1 MKQIGRYRIVSEL
14 GRGAMGV
21 VYRAHDPQIDRE
33 VALKTI
39 RLAAHADPSEI
50 EGMRDRLIREARLA
64 GRLSHPGI
72 VTIFDAGEEDGL
84 AYVAMELV
92 EGRSLADILAGP
104 IVPDRK
110 LEFLVA
116 LLERAGSAL
125 DYASAN
131 GVVHRD
137 VKPANI
143 MVSGRSIKLL
153 DFGVARVASGQAT
166 RAGTVFGTP
175 NYMSPEQVQGRQV
188 DGRAD
193 QFSLAVIAYEV
204 LCDVKPFEAPTIPA
218 TLFKIVHDDPE
229 LLRTYVPDAP
239 APLERVV
246 LRALQKSPQDRFSS
260 CEAFA
265 RVFADA
271 AQGLPGLAPAIS
283 PDPDR
288 GQAGFDWASDSN
300 ADPDTES
307 AESTGG
313 EAGLPSPVG
322 QGLPVHE
329 EATLPQPLQLP
340 MDGGLAGPGTGPSE
354 PILPVGEPRAEDE
367 GLVAEPRPRWP
378 NLIFALLVLAIS
390 ALALLLVR
398 YPGLLEDPRSLLDA
412 ILGNAPTVRNAPSAS
427 AVAPAVQEAEIAGQ
441 AESQSEEFSEPAS
454 GSTSAVAGAPQ
465 AFGDRAQQLAAG
477 QGAADS
483 SSGGLLRQDGLS
495 SPSTAVPAASPQ
507 DGSPA
512 IEQGGVVTFRSAV
525 AGVVVTLDGNQD
537 WQCITPCQLAGL
549 PLGKRRLVARR
560 DGYGELRQTVEV
572 SESAL
577 TVNLPMERIGA
588 VLLVS
593 SEPPEARI
601 ILDGRDTGR
610 TTNARLAVSPGKH
623 AVRLVLGQLSAE
635 RSIEVAK
642 DETRYLQFRLGTQ

>member
-39 RLAAHADPSEI
+39 RLAAHADPSEV
-50 EGMRDRLIREARLA
+50 EGMRDRLVREARLA

-72 VTIFDAGEEDGL
+72 VTIFDAGEQDGL

-110 LEFLVA
+110 LEFVVA
-116 LLERAGSAL
+116 LLGKAGSAL

-143 MVSGRSIKLL
+143 MVSGQSVKLL
-153 DFGVARVASGQAT
+153 DFGVARIASGQAT

-204 LCDVKPFEAPTIPA
+204 LCGVKPFEAPAIPA

-229 LLRTYVPDAP
+229 PLRAHVPDVP
-239 APLERVV
+239 ASLERVV
-246 LRALQKSPQDRFSS
+246 LRALQKSPPDRFSS
-260 CEAFA
+260 CEEFARAFA
-265 RVFADA
+265 DSAR
-271 AQGLPGLAPAIS
+271 GLSGLAPPIK
-283 PDPDR
+283 PDR
-288 GQAGFDWASDSN
+288 DQGRAGFDWASDSGS
-300 ADPDTES
+300 DPDPRS
-307 AESTGG
+307 AEPTGG
-313 EAGLPSPVG
+313 EAGLPSPASRR
-322 QGLPVHE
+322 LPVHE
-329 EATLPQPLQLP
+329 DPTLRQPLP
-340 MDGGLAGPGTGPSE
+340 TGGGSAGQGSAPSE
-354 PILPVGEPRAEDE
+354 PILPVGTSPAGGEE
-367 GLVAEPRPRWP
+367 LVAEPRQRWP
-378 NLIFALLVLAIS
+378 SLIFALLVLAIG

-412 ILGNAPTVRNAPSAS
+412 ILGNATTSRSAPSAS
-427 AVAPAVQEAEIAGQ
+427 AIDPVVPEAQMAGPR
-441 AESQSEEFSEPAS
+441 ESQPEEFSEPVS
-454 GSTSAVAGAPQ
+454 GALADAPQ
-465 AFGDRAQQLAAG
+465 ASSDRTGQPSAGRAMTDPTPGGSPGRDVLA
-477 QGAADS
+477 
-483 SSGGLLRQDGLS
+483 
-495 SPSTAVPAASPQ
+495 SPSAAVPAASSRGASQ
-507 DGSPA
+507 A
-512 IEQGGVVTFRSAV
+512 TEQGGIVSFRSPV
-525 AGVVVTLDGNQD
+525 DGVVVTLDGNQD

-549 PLGKRRLVARR
+549 PLGRRRLVARR
-560 DGYGELRQTVEV
+560 DGYGELHRTVEV
-572 SESAL
+572 SEAAL
-577 TVNLPMERIGA
+577 IVNLPLERIGA

-610 TTNARLAVSPGKH
+610 TTNARLAVSPGRH
-623 AVRLVLGQLSAE
+623 EVRIVLGQLSSQ

-642 DETRYLQFRLGTQ
+642 NETRYLQFRLGTR

>member
-39 RLAAHADPSEI
+39 RLASHADPSEI
-50 EGMRDRLIREARLA
+50 EGMRDRLVREARLA

-72 VTIFDAGEEDGL
+72 VTIFDAGEQDGL

-104 IVPDRK
+104 VVPDRK

-116 LLERAGSAL
+116 LLGKAGSAL

-143 MVSGRSIKLL
+143 MVSGQSVKLL
-153 DFGVARVASGQAT
+153 DFGVARIASGQAT

-204 LCDVKPFEAPTIPA
+204 LCGVKPFEAPAVPA

-229 LLRTYVPDAP
+229 PLRAHVPDVP
-239 APLERVV
+239 ASLERVV

-260 CEAFA
+260 CEEFARAFA
-265 RVFADA
+265 DSAR
-271 AQGLPGLAPAIS
+271 GLSGLAPPIK
-283 PDPDR
+283 PDR
-288 GQAGFDWASDSN
+288 DQGRAGFDWASDSGS
-300 ADPDTES
+300 DPDPRS
-307 AESTGG
+307 AEPTGG
-313 EAGLPSPVG
+313 EAGLPSPAG
-322 QGLPVHE
+322 RRLPVHE
-329 EATLPQPLQLP
+329 DATLRQPLP
-340 MDGGLAGPGTGPSE
+340 TGGGLAGPGTVPSE
-354 PILPVGEPRAEDE
+354 PILPVGAPPAGGEEV
-367 GLVAEPRPRWP
+367 VAEPRPRWP
-378 NLIFALLVLAIS
+378 SLIFALLVLAIG

-412 ILGNAPTVRNAPSAS
+412 ILGTAPPSGNAPSAS
-427 AVAPAVQEAEIAGQ
+427 AIAPVVPEAQISGQ
-441 AESQSEEFSEPAS
+441 AESQPEEFAEPAS
-454 GSTSAVAGAPQ
+454 GATGALADAPQ
-465 AFGDRAQQLAAG
+465 ALSDRPEQLSAG
-477 QGAADS
+477 QGMTDRALGGP
-483 SSGGLLRQDGLS
+483 SGQDVLFP
-495 SPSTAVPAASPQ
+495 PSTAMPAASLRGGP
-507 DGSPA
+507 PTT
-512 IEQGGVVTFRSAV
+512 EQGGVVSFRSPV
-525 AGVVVTLDGNQD
+525 AGVVVTLDGNQA
-537 WQCITPCQLAGL
+537 WQCITPCRLGGL
-549 PLGKRRLVARR
+549 PLGRRRLVARR
-560 DGYGELRQTVEV
+560 DGYRELHRTIEV
-572 SESAL
+572 AESAL
-577 TVNLPMERIGA
+577 TVNLPMERTGA

-623 AVRLVLGQLSAE
+623 AVRIVLGRLSAE

>member
-50 EGMRDRLIREARLA
+50 EGMRDRLIREARSA

-72 VTIFDAGEEDGL
+72 VTIFDAGEQDGL

-104 IVPDRK
+104 VVPDRK
-110 LEFLVA
+110 VEFLVA
-116 LLERAGSAL
+116 LLEKAGSAL

-143 MVSGRSIKLL
+143 MMSGRRVKLL

-188 DGRAD
+188 DGRSD
-193 QFSLAVIAYEV
+193 QFSLAVISYEV
-204 LCDVKPFEAPTIPA
+204 LCGVKPFEASAVPA

-229 LLRTYVPDAP
+229 PLRTHVPHVP
-239 APLERVV
+239 AALERVV

-260 CEAFA
+260 CEEFAQAFA
-265 RVFADA
+265 A
-271 AQGLPGLAPAIS
+271 AAHGLSGLATPIS
-283 PDPDR
+283 PDR
-288 GQAGFDWASDSN
+288 GQSQAGPGWTSDSS
-300 ADPDTES
+300 ADPD

-313 EAGLPSPVG
+313 EASLPSPVG
-322 QGLPVHE
+322 RRLPVHE
-329 EATLPQPLQLP
+329 DARLPHPPQLP
-340 MDGGLAGPGTGPSE
+340 TGGGSAGPGTGPSE
-354 PILPVGEPRAEDE
+354 PILPVGEPVAEVDD
-367 GLVAEPRPRWP
+367 LVAEPRPRWP
-378 NLIFALLVLAIS
+378 NLIIALLVLAIG
-390 ALALLLVR
+390 ALAILLVR

-412 ILGNAPTVRNAPSAS
+412 ILGSAPTSGNAPTAS
-427 AVAPAVQEAEIAGQ
+427 AIAPAIPEAQMAGQ
-441 AESQSEEFSEPAS
+441 AESQSDEFSEPAS
-454 GSTSAVAGAPQ
+454 GSTGALADAPQ
-465 AFGDRAQQLAAG
+465 ALNDRAEQLPAD
-477 QGAADS
+477 QGMTDLT
-483 SSGGLLRQDGLS
+483 SGGPPRQDGLS
-495 SPSTAVPAASPQ
+495 LPSTAMAG
-507 DGSPA
+507 GSPRGGSPVS
-512 IEQGGVVTFRSAV
+512 EQGGIVSFRSPV

-537 WQCITPCQLAGL
+537 WRCITPCQLGGL
-549 PLGKRRLVARR
+549 PLGERRLVARR
-560 DGYGELRQTVEV
+560 DGYSELHRTVEV

-601 ILDGRDTGR
+601 ILDGRDTGL
-610 TTNARLAVSPGKH
+610 TTNARLTVGPGKH
-623 AVRLVLGQLSAE
+623 TVRLVRGQLSAE

-642 DETRYLQFRLGTQ
+642 SETRYLQFRLGTQ

>member
-39 RLAAHADPSEI
+39 RLAAHADPSEV

-72 VTIFDAGEEDGL
+72 VTIFDAGEQDGL

-104 IVPDRK
+104 VVPDRK

-116 LLERAGSAL
+116 LLEKAGSAL

-143 MVSGRSIKLL
+143 MMSGRSVKLL

-193 QFSLAVIAYEV
+193 QFSLAVISYEV
-204 LCDVKPFEAPTIPA
+204 LCGVKPFEAPAVPA

-229 LLRTYVPDAP
+229 PLRTYVPHLP
-239 APLERVV
+239 ASLERVV

-260 CEAFA
+260 CEEFA
-265 RVFADA
+265 RAFADA
-271 AQGLPGLAPAIS
+271 AQGLSGLALPAS
-283 PDPDR
+283 PDR
-288 GQAGFDWASDSN
+288 GQGQAGLDWTSDSS
-300 ADPDTES
+300 ADRD

-313 EAGLPSPVG
+313 EAGLPSPVDR
-322 QGLPVHE
+322 GLPVHDD
-329 EATLPQPLQLP
+329 ATLPRPQQLSGG
-340 MDGGLAGPGTGPSE
+340 GGLAGPGTGPSE
-354 PILPVGEPRAEDE
+354 PILPVVTAPAEDE
-367 GLVAEPRPRWP
+367 GLAAEPRPRWP
-378 NLIFALLVLAIS
+378 NLIIALLVLAIG

-412 ILGNAPTVRNAPSAS
+412 ILGNAPTVGNTPSAS
-427 AVAPAVQEAEIAGQ
+427 AVAPAFPAAQMADQ
-441 AESQSEEFSEPAS
+441 AESQPEEFSEPAS
-454 GSTSAVAGAPQ
+454 GATSAVADAPQ
-465 AFGDRAQQLAAG
+465 ASNDRAG
-477 QGAADS
+477 QSFSGQAAADS
-483 SSGGLLRQDGLS
+483 GLGEAQRQDGLL
-495 SPSTAVPAASPQ
+495 SPSAAVPAASPRG
-507 DGSPA
+507 GSPTT
-512 IEQGGVVTFRSAV
+512 EQGGIVSFRSTV
-525 AGVVVTLDGNQD
+525 AGVVVTLDGNRD
-537 WQCITPCQLAGL
+537 WQCITPCQLGGL

-560 DGYGELRQTVEV
+560 DGYNELQRTVEV
-572 SESAL
+572 SEAAL
-577 TVNLPMERIGA
+577 TVNLPMERTGA

-610 TTNARLAVSPGKH
+610 TTNARLAVSAGKH
-623 AVRLVLGQLSAE
+623 SVRLVLGRLSAE

-642 DETRYLQFRLGTQ
+642 DETRYLQFRLGAR

>member
-50 EGMRDRLIREARLA
+50 EGMRDRLIREARSA

-72 VTIFDAGEEDGL
+72 VTIFDAGEQDGL

-104 IVPDRK
+104 VVPDRK

-116 LLERAGSAL
+116 LLEKAGSAL

-143 MVSGRSIKLL
+143 MMSGRRVKLL

-175 NYMSPEQVQGRQV
+175 NYMSPEQVQGGQV
-188 DGRAD
+188 DGHAD
-193 QFSLAVIAYEV
+193 QFSLAVISYEV
-204 LCDVKPFEAPTIPA
+204 LCGVKPFEASSVPA

-229 LLRTYVPDAP
+229 PLRTYVPYMP
-239 APLERVV
+239 ASLERVV
-246 LRALQKSPQDRFSS
+246 LRALRKSPQDRFSS
-260 CEAFA
+260 CEEFA
-265 RVFADA
+265 RAFADA
-271 AQGLPGLAPAIS
+271 AQGISGLAAPIG
-283 PDPDR
+283 PERGR
-288 GQAGFDWASDSN
+288 GQAGLEWTSDSS
-300 ADPDTES
+300 ADPD

-313 EAGLPSPVG
+313 EARLPRPIG
-322 QGLPVHE
+322 TGLPVQGD
-329 EATLPQPLQLP
+329 ATLPQPRQLP
-340 MDGGLAGPGTGPSE
+340 TGGALAGPETGASE
-354 PILPVGEPRAEDE
+354 PILPVAEPVAEVDD
-367 GLVAEPRPRWP
+367 LIAEPRPRWP
-378 NLIFALLVLAIS
+378 NLIIALLVVAIG

-412 ILGNAPTVRNAPSAS
+412 ILGNSPTVGNAPSAG
-427 AVAPAVQEAEIAGQ
+427 AVAPAVPEARVAGQ
-441 AESQSEEFSEPAS
+441 AEGQSEEFSEPAS
-454 GSTSAVAGAPQ
+454 GPTIASADAPQ
-465 AFGDRAQQLAAG
+465 ALNDQAEQLPAG
-477 QGAADS
+477 QGMTGLT
-483 SSGGLLRQDGLS
+483 SGVPPRQDGLS
-495 SPSTAVPAASPQ
+495 LPSAAVAGDSPGG
-507 DGSPA
+507 GSPMT
-512 IEQGGVVTFRSAV
+512 ERGGIVSFRSPV

-537 WQCITPCQLAGL
+537 WQCSTPCQLGGL
-549 PLGKRRLVARR
+549 PLGERRLIARR
-560 DGYGELRQTVEV
+560 DGYSELHRTVEV

-601 ILDGRDTGR
+601 ILDGRDTGL

-623 AVRLVLGQLSAE
+623 TVRLVRGQLSSE

-642 DETRYLQFRLGTQ
+642 GETRYLQFRLGSQ

>member
-50 EGMRDRLIREARLA
+50 EGMRDRLVREARLA

-72 VTIFDAGEEDGL
+72 VTIFDAGEQDGL

-104 IVPDRK
+104 VVPDRK

-116 LLERAGSAL
+116 LLEKAGSAL

-143 MVSGRSIKLL
+143 MVSGPSVKLL
-153 DFGVARVASGQAT
+153 DFGVARIASGQAT

-204 LCDVKPFEAPTIPA
+204 LCGVKPFEAPAVAA

-229 LLRTYVPDAP
+229 PLRAYVPDVP
-239 APLERVV
+239 ASLERVV

-260 CEAFA
+260 CEEFARAFA
-265 RVFADA
+265 DS
-271 AQGLPGLAPAIS
+271 AQGLSGLAPPIGL
-283 PDPDR
+283 DR
-288 GQAGFDWASDSN
+288 DQGQAGFDWASDSGS
-300 ADPDTES
+300 DPDPRS

-313 EAGLPSPVG
+313 EAGLPSPVSRR
-322 QGLPVHE
+322 LPVHE
-329 EATLPQPLQLP
+329 DPTLRQPLP
-340 MDGGLAGPGTGPSE
+340 TGGGSAGPGSAPSE
-354 PILPVGEPRAEDE
+354 PILPVGSPLAEDE
-367 GLVAEPRPRWP
+367 DSVAEPRPRWP
-378 NLIFALLVLAIS
+378 SLIFALLVLAIG

-412 ILGNAPTVRNAPSAS
+412 ILGNARTSGNAPSAS
-427 AVAPAVQEAEIAGQ
+427 AIAPVVPEAQMAGP
-441 AESQSEEFSEPAS
+441 AESQPEEFSEPAS
-454 GSTSAVAGAPQ
+454 GATGTLADAPQ
-465 AFGDRAQQLAAG
+465 ASSDRTEQLSAG
-477 QGAADS
+477 QGMTDPE
-483 SSGGLLRQDGLS
+483 SGRPPGRDVLA
-495 SPSTAVPAASPQ
+495 SPSAAVPVASPRG
-507 DGSPA
+507 GSQA
-512 IEQGGVVTFRSAV
+512 TEQGGIVSFRSPV
-525 AGVVVTLDGNQD
+525 DGVVVTLDGNQD

-560 DGYGELRQTVEV
+560 DGYSELHRTVEV
-572 SESAL
+572 SEAAL
-577 TVNLPMERIGA
+577 IVNLPLERIGA

-610 TTNARLAVSPGKH
+610 TTNARLAVSPGRH
-623 AVRLVLGQLSAE
+623 EVRIVLGRLSSQ

-642 DETRYLQFRLGTQ
+642 NETRYLQFRLGTR

>member
-39 RLAAHADPSEI
+39 RLAAHADPSEV

-72 VTIFDAGEEDGL
+72 VTIFDAGEQDGL

-92 EGRSLADILAGP
+92 EGRSLADILAGTV
-104 IVPDRK
+104 VPDRK

-116 LLERAGSAL
+116 LLEKAGSAL

-143 MVSGRSIKLL
+143 MMSGRSVKLL

-193 QFSLAVIAYEV
+193 QFSLAVISYEV
-204 LCDVKPFEAPTIPA
+204 LCGVKPFEAPAVPA

-229 LLRTYVPDAP
+229 PLRTYVPHVP
-239 APLERVV
+239 ASLERVV
-246 LRALQKSPQDRFSS
+246 LRALQKSPQDRFNS
-260 CEAFA
+260 CEEFA
-265 RVFADA
+265 RAFADA
-271 AQGLPGLAPAIS
+271 AQGLSGLALAAS
-283 PDPDR
+283 PDR
-288 GQAGFDWASDSN
+288 GQGQAGLDWTSDSS
-300 ADPDTES
+300 ADRD

-313 EAGLPSPVG
+313 EAGLPSPVDR
-322 QGLPVHE
+322 GLPVHDD
-329 EATLPQPLQLP
+329 ATLPRPQQLSGG
-340 MDGGLAGPGTGPSE
+340 GGLAGPGTGPSE
-354 PILPVGEPRAEDE
+354 PILPVVTAPAEDE
-367 GLVAEPRPRWP
+367 GLAAEPRPRWP
-378 NLIFALLVLAIS
+378 NLIIALLVLAIG

-412 ILGNAPTVRNAPSAS
+412 ILGNALTVGNTPSAS
-427 AVAPAVQEAEIAGQ
+427 AVAPAFPAAQMADQ
-441 AESQSEEFSEPAS
+441 AESQPEEFSEPAS
-454 GSTSAVAGAPQ
+454 GATSAVADAPQ
-465 AFGDRAQQLAAG
+465 ALNDRAG
-477 QGAADS
+477 QSFSGQAAADS
-483 SSGGLLRQDGLS
+483 GSGEAQRQDGLL
-495 SPSTAVPAASPQ
+495 SPSAAVPAASPRG
-507 DGSPA
+507 GSPTT
-512 IEQGGVVTFRSAV
+512 EQSGIVSFRSTV
-525 AGVVVTLDGNQD
+525 AGVVVTLDGNRD
-537 WQCITPCQLAGL
+537 WQCITPCQLGGL
-549 PLGKRRLVARR
+549 PLGKRGLVARR
-560 DGYGELRQTVEV
+560 DGYNELRRTIEV
-572 SESAL
+572 SEAAL
-577 TVNLPMERIGA
+577 TVNLPMERTGA

-623 AVRLVLGQLSAE
+623 SVRLVLGRLSAE

-642 DETRYLQFRLGTQ
+642 DETRYLQFRLGAR

>member
-50 EGMRDRLIREARLA
+50 EGMRDRLIREARSA

-72 VTIFDAGEEDGL
+72 VTIFDAGEQDGL

-104 IVPDRK
+104 VVPDRR

-116 LLERAGSAL
+116 LLEKAGSAL

-143 MVSGRSIKLL
+143 MMSGRSVKLL

-188 DGRAD
+188 DGRSD
-193 QFSLAVIAYEV
+193 QFSLAVISYEV
-204 LCDVKPFEAPTIPA
+204 LCGVKPFEAPAVPA

-229 LLRTYVPDAP
+229 PLCAHVRHLP
-239 APLERVV
+239 ASLERVV
-246 LRALQKSPQDRFSS
+246 LRALQKSPQDRFRS
-260 CEAFA
+260 CEEFA
-265 RVFADA
+265 RAFADA
-271 AQGLPGLAPAIS
+271 ARGLSGPAGIS
-283 PDPDR
+283 PDR
-288 GQAGFDWASDSN
+288 GQSQAGPDWASDSG
-300 ADPDTES
+300 ADPD
-307 AESTGG
+307 AEATGAEASLPSPAG
-313 EAGLPSPVG
+313 AGLPVREDAA
-322 QGLPVHE
+322 LRR
-329 EATLPQPLQLP
+329 PLRLP
-340 MDGGLAGPGTGPSE
+340 MDGGSAGPGTGPSE
-354 PILPVGEPRAEDE
+354 PILPVGEPVAEVDDP
-367 GLVAEPRPRWP
+367 VAEPRPRWP
-378 NLIFALLVLAIS
+378 NLIIAPLVLAIG

-412 ILGNAPTVRNAPSAS
+412 ILGNSPTVGNGPSAG
-427 AVAPAVQEAEIAGQ
+427 AAAPAVPEARVVGQ
-441 AESQSEEFSEPAS
+441 AESQPDEFSEPAS
-454 GSTSAVAGAPQ
+454 GVTTALADVPGTLN
-465 AFGDRAQQLAAG
+465 DRAEQLPAG
-477 QGAADS
+477 QGTADRTSSAAPH
-483 SSGGLLRQDGLS
+483 QQGLS
-495 SPSTAVPAASPQ
+495 LPSSAEPVIAAR
-507 DGSPA
+507 GGA
-512 IEQGGVVTFRSAV
+512 LTIEQGGIVSFRSPV
-525 AGVVVTLDGNQD
+525 AGAVVTLDGNQD
-537 WQCITPCQLAGL
+537 WQCSTPCQLVGL
-549 PLGKRRLVARR
+549 PLGERRLVARR
-560 DGYGELRQTVEV
+560 DGYSDLHRTIEV
-572 SESAL
+572 SEAAL
-577 TVNLPMERIGA
+577 TVNLPMERTGA

-610 TTNARLAVSPGKH
+610 TTNARLTVSPGRH
-623 AVRLVLGQLSAE
+623 TVRLVRGQLSAE
-635 RSIEVAK
+635 RSIEIAK
-642 DETRYLQFRLGTQ
+642 NETRYLQFRLGAR

>member
-50 EGMRDRLIREARLA
+50 VGMRDRLVREARLA

-104 IVPDRK
+104 VVPDRK

-116 LLERAGSAL
+116 LLDKAGSAL

-143 MVSGRSIKLL
+143 MVSGRSVKLL

-175 NYMSPEQVQGRQV
+175 NYMSPEQVQGGQV

-204 LCDVKPFEAPTIPA
+204 LCGVKPFEASTVPA
-218 TLFKIVHDDPE
+218 TLFKIVHDDPG
-229 LLRTYVPDAP
+229 LLRTYVPDMP

-260 CEAFA
+260 CQEFA
-265 RVFADA
+265 REFADA
-271 AQGLPGLAPAIS
+271 AQGLPGLAPPIS
-283 PDPDR
+283 SDR
-288 GQAGFDWASDSN
+288 DQGQAGFDWSSDRN
-300 ADPDTES
+300 ADPDAEP

-322 QGLPVHE
+322 RGLPVRE
-329 EATLPQPLQLP
+329 DAMSRQPPELPTE
-340 MDGGLAGPGTGPSE
+340 GGLTGPETGPSE
-354 PILPVGEPRAEDE
+354 PILPVGKPPVED
-367 GLVAEPRPRWP
+367 GDLVAEPRSRWP
-378 NLIFALLVLAIS
+378 NLIFALLVLAIG

-412 ILGNAPTVRNAPSAS
+412 ILGRAPSAT
-427 AVAPAVQEAEIAGQ
+427 AIAPALPETRMAGE
-441 AESQSEEFSEPAS
+441 AESQPEEFSGPAS
-454 GSTSAVAGAPQ
+454 GSTSASADAPEALNGQ
-465 AFGDRAQQLAAG
+465 AELGSAG
-477 QGAADS
+477 QGAAAS
-483 SSGGLLRQDGLS
+483 SSGGLPRQDGLV
-495 SPSTAVPAASPQ
+495 SPSAAVPAASPR
-507 DGSPA
+507 GASPTSG
-512 IEQGGVVTFRSAV
+512 QGGIVYFRSSV
-525 AGVVVTLDGNQD
+525 DGVVVTLDGNQD
-537 WQCITPCQLAGL
+537 WQCMTPCQLAGV

-560 DGYGELRQTVEV
+560 DGYSELHRTVEV
-572 SESAL
+572 SEAAL
-577 TVNLPMERIGA
+577 TVNLPMVRTGA

-623 AVRLVLGQLSAE
+623 AVRIVLGQLSSE

-642 DETRYLQFRLGTQ
+642 NETRYLQFRLGTQ

>member
-39 RLAAHADPSEI
+39 RLAAHADPNEI
-50 EGMRDRLIREARLA
+50 EGMRDRLIREARSA

-72 VTIFDAGEEDGL
+72 VTIFDAGEQDGL

-104 IVPDRK
+104 VVPDRK

-116 LLERAGSAL
+116 LLEKAGSAL

-143 MVSGRSIKLL
+143 MMSGRRVKLL

-188 DGRAD
+188 DGRSD
-193 QFSLAVIAYEV
+193 QFSLAVISYEV
-204 LCDVKPFEAPTIPA
+204 LCGVKPFQASAVPA

-229 LLRTYVPDAP
+229 PLRTHVSDVPAS
-239 APLERVV
+239 LERVV

-260 CEAFA
+260 CEEFARAFA
-265 RVFADA
+265 GA
-271 AQGLPGLAPAIS
+271 AQGLSGLAAPISSHPSRSPAGLDRT
-283 PDPDR
+283 PD
-288 GQAGFDWASDSN
+288 SS
-300 ADPDTES
+300 ADPD

-313 EAGLPSPVG
+313 EASLVSPASPRLPLREG
-322 QGLPVHE
+322 
-329 EATLPQPLQLP
+329 ARLPQPP
-340 MDGGLAGPGTGPSE
+340 TAARPGE
-354 PILPVGEPRAEDE
+354 PVLPVGEPVAEVDDS
-367 GLVAEPRPRWP
+367 VAEPRPGWP
-378 NLIFALLVLAIS
+378 NLIIALLVIAIG

-398 YPGLLEDPRSLLDA
+398 YPGLLDNPRSLLDA
-412 ILGNAPTVRNAPSAS
+412 ILGSAPTSGNVPTAS
-427 AVAPAVQEAEIAGQ
+427 AIAPAVPEAQMAGK
-441 AESQSEEFSEPAS
+441 AEEVPEPAS
-454 GSTSAVAGAPQ
+454 GSTGASSDARQGLSNLAEQPPAGHGMA
-465 AFGDRAQQLAAG
+465 DRT
-477 QGAADS
+477 
-483 SSGGLLRQDGLS
+483 SGGPPRQGGLS
-495 SPSTAVPAASPQ
+495 LPSTATAG
-507 DGSPA
+507 GSPR
-512 IEQGGVVTFRSAV
+512 GGSRMPERGGIVSFRSPV

-537 WQCITPCQLAGL
+537 WQCSTPCQLGGL
-549 PLGKRRLVARR
+549 PLGERRLIARR
-560 DGYGELRQTVEV
+560 DGYGELHRTVEI

-588 VLLVS
+588 VLLIS

-601 ILDGRDTGR
+601 ILDGRETGLA
-610 TTNARLAVSPGKH
+610 TNARLAVSPGKH
-623 AVRLVLGQLSAE
+623 TVRLVRGQLSAE

-642 DETRYLQFRLGTQ
+642 SETRYLQFRLGTQ

>member
-50 EGMRDRLIREARLA
+50 EGMRDRLVREARLA

-72 VTIFDAGEEDGL
+72 VTIFDAGEQDGL

-116 LLERAGSAL
+116 LLEKAGSAL

-143 MVSGRSIKLL
+143 MVSGPSVKLL
-153 DFGVARVASGQAT
+153 DFGVARIASGQAT

-204 LCDVKPFEAPTIPA
+204 LCGVKPFEAPAVPA

-229 LLRTYVPDAP
+229 PLRLYVPDVP
-239 APLERVV
+239 ASLERVV

-260 CEAFA
+260 CEEFARAFA
-265 RVFADA
+265 DSAR
-271 AQGLPGLAPAIS
+271 GLSGLAPPIN
-283 PDPDR
+283 PDR
-288 GQAGFDWASDSN
+288 DQGRGGFDWASDSGS
-300 ADPDTES
+300 DPDSRS
-307 AESTGG
+307 AEPTGG
-313 EAGLPSPVG
+313 EAGLPSPASRR
-322 QGLPVHE
+322 LPVHE
-329 EATLPQPLQLP
+329 DATLRQPLP
-340 MDGGLAGPGTGPSE
+340 TGGGLAGPHTVPSE
-354 PILPVGEPRAEDE
+354 PILPVGASPAGGEQE
-367 GLVAEPRPRWP
+367 VAEPRPRWP
-378 NLIFALLVLAIS
+378 SLIFALLVLAIG

-412 ILGNAPTVRNAPSAS
+412 ILGNARTSGNAPSAS
-427 AVAPAVQEAEIAGQ
+427 ASAPVVPEAQISGQ
-441 AESQSEEFSEPAS
+441 AESQPEAFSEPAS
-454 GSTSAVAGAPQ
+454 GATGALADAPQ
-465 AFGDRAQQLAAG
+465 ALSDRAGQLSAG
-477 QGAADS
+477 QGMTDRTP
-483 SSGGLLRQDGLS
+483 GGPPGQDVLS
-495 SPSTAVPAASPQ
+495 PPSTAMPAAPPGG
-507 DGSPA
+507 GSPT
-512 IEQGGVVTFRSAV
+512 GGIVSFRSSV

-537 WQCITPCQLAGL
+537 WQCITPCQLGGL
-549 PLGKRRLVARR
+549 PLGRRRLVARR
-560 DGYGELRQTVEV
+560 DGYRELHRTVEV
-572 SESAL
+572 AESAVI
-577 TVNLPMERIGA
+577 VNLPMERTGA

-610 TTNARLAVSPGKH
+610 TTNARLAVTPGKH
-623 AVRLVLGQLSAE
+623 VVGLVLGQLSAE

>member
-50 EGMRDRLIREARLA
+50 EGMRDRLIREARSA

-72 VTIFDAGEEDGL
+72 VTIFDAGEQDGL

-104 IVPDRK
+104 VAPDRK

-116 LLERAGSAL
+116 LLERAGAAL

-143 MVSGRSIKLL
+143 MVSGRSVKLL

-193 QFSLAVIAYEV
+193 QFSLAVISYEV
-204 LCDVKPFEAPTIPA
+204 LCGVKPFEAPAVPA
-218 TLFKIVHDDPE
+218 TLFKIVHDDPAP
-229 LLRTYVPDAP
+229 LRTYVPRVP
-239 APLERVV
+239 ASLERVV

-260 CEAFA
+260 CEEFA
-265 RVFADA
+265 RAFADA
-271 AQGLPGLAPAIS
+271 AQGLYAPAPPIG
-283 PDPDR
+283 PDR
-288 GQAGFDWASDSN
+288 GQSQAGLDWTSDSR
-300 ADPDTES
+300 ADPD

-322 QGLPVHE
+322 EGLPVRE
-329 EATLPQPLQLP
+329 DAALRQPPRLPV
-340 MDGGLAGPGTGPSE
+340 DGGLAGPGTGPGE
-354 PILPVGEPRAEDE
+354 PILAVGEPVPAVDD
-367 GLVAEPRPRWP
+367 LVAEPRPRWP
-378 NLIFALLVLAIS
+378 NLIIALLVVAIA

-412 ILGNAPTVRNAPSAS
+412 ILGNAPTVGNEPSAS
-427 AVAPAVQEAEIAGQ
+427 ALAPAIPGARTADQV
-441 AESQSEEFSEPAS
+441 ESQSEEFSELAS
-454 GSTSAVAGAPQ
+454 GATSALADAPQ
-465 AFGDRAQQLAAG
+465 ALNDRTEQLPAG
-477 QGAADS
+477 QSTADGN
-483 SSGGLLRQDGLS
+483 SGTAPRPDGLP
-495 SPSTAVPAASPQ
+495 SPSIAVPEASPQ
-507 DGSPA
+507 GGFPTT
-512 IEQGGVVTFRSAV
+512 EQGGVVSFRSPV

-537 WQCITPCQLAGL
+537 WQCITPCQLGGL
-549 PLGKRRLVARR
+549 PLGQRRLVARR
-560 DGYGELRQTVEV
+560 DGYSELQRTVEV

-577 TVNLPMERIGA
+577 TVNLPMERTGA

-593 SEPPEARI
+593 SEPPGARI

-623 AVRLVLGQLSAE
+623 EVRLVRGQLSAE
-635 RSIEVAK
+635 RTIEVAK
-642 DETRYLQFRLGTQ
+642 HETRYLQFRLGTQ

>member
-39 RLAAHADPSEI
+39 RLAAHADPSEV

-72 VTIFDAGEEDGL
+72 VTIFDAGEQDGL

-104 IVPDRK
+104 VVPDRK

-116 LLERAGSAL
+116 LLEKAGSAL

-143 MVSGRSIKLL
+143 MMSGRSVKLL

-193 QFSLAVIAYEV
+193 QFSLAVISYEV
-204 LCDVKPFEAPTIPA
+204 LCGVKPFEAPAVPA

-229 LLRTYVPDAP
+229 PLRTYVPHVP
-239 APLERVV
+239 ASLERVV

-260 CEAFA
+260 CEEFA
-265 RVFADA
+265 RAFADA
-271 AQGLPGLAPAIS
+271 AQGLSGLALPAS
-283 PDPDR
+283 PDRDQ
-288 GQAGFDWASDSN
+288 GQAGLDWTSDSS
-300 ADPDTES
+300 ADRD

-313 EAGLPSPVG
+313 EAGLPSPVDR
-322 QGLPVHE
+322 GLPVHDD
-329 EATLPQPLQLP
+329 ATLPRPQQLP
-340 MDGGLAGPGTGPSE
+340 GGGGLAGPGTGPSE
-354 PILPVGEPRAEDE
+354 PILPVVTAPAEDE
-367 GLVAEPRPRWP
+367 GLAAGPRPRWP
-378 NLIFALLVLAIS
+378 NLIIALLVLAIG

-398 YPGLLEDPRSLLDA
+398 YPGLLENPRSLLDA
-412 ILGNAPTVRNAPSAS
+412 ILGNAPTVGNTPSAS
-427 AVAPAVQEAEIAGQ
+427 SVAPAFPAAQLADQ
-441 AESQSEEFSEPAS
+441 AENQPEEFSEPAS
-454 GSTSAVAGAPQ
+454 GATSAVADAPQ
-465 AFGDRAQQLAAG
+465 ASNDRAGRSFLG
-477 QGAADS
+477 QAAADS
-483 SSGGLLRQDGLS
+483 GSGEAQRQDGLL
-495 SPSTAVPAASPQ
+495 SPSTAVPAASPRG
-507 DGSPA
+507 GSPTT
-512 IEQGGVVTFRSAV
+512 EQGGIVSFRSTV
-525 AGVVVTLDGNQD
+525 AGVVVTLDGNRD
-537 WQCITPCQLAGL
+537 WQCITPCQLGGL

-560 DGYGELRQTVEV
+560 DGYNELQRTVEV
-572 SESAL
+572 SEAAL
-577 TVNLPMERIGA
+577 TVNLPMERTGA

-623 AVRLVLGQLSAE
+623 SVRLVLGRLSAE

-642 DETRYLQFRLGTQ
+642 DETRYLQFRLGAQ